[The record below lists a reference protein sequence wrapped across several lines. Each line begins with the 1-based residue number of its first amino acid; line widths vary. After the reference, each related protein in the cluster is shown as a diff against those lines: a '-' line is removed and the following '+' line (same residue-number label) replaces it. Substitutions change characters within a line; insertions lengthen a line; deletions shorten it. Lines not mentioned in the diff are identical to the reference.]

1 MRSRRLAGCLDS
13 SLLSRPPASASA
25 FSNNFLHFVS
35 TTNISSSPEVHII
48 LRKRPAAVDEKASA
62 SAPAPKRTRV
72 GSPPQEEEEEPTY
85 IARMLK
91 AMQFQHEQ
99 LQQATDLW
107 IRQKGGEDK
116 LGDANTIYLRTVRFA
131 LHSGK
136 QAMDMAEY
144 QEGTA
149 VEQENDLEERLVD
162 IKSSLESRQDDKFQQ
177 MRYDFEGDM
186 YDIANDAADGLLEP
200 EQLREAM
207 SVVFESRP
215 ETVFGEKWMEIKE
228 FVLRQMKAAKDAPE
242 SSQDILRE
250 HEAEIGF

>member
-1 MRSRRLAGCLDS
+1 
-13 SLLSRPPASASA
+13 
-25 FSNNFLHFVS
+25 
-35 TTNISSSPEVHII
+35 HII
-48 LRKRPAAVDEKASA
+48 LRKRPAAVDEKAPA
-62 SAPAPKRTRV
+62 SAPAPKRARV
-72 GSPPQEEEEEPTY
+72 GSPPQEEEEEPTH

-116 LGDANTIYLRTVRFA
+116 LGDANTVYLRTVRFA

-144 QEGTA
+144 QEETA

-162 IKSSLESRQDDKFQQ
+162 IKSSLESRQDDKFYQL
-177 MRYDFEGDM
+177 RYDIEGDM
-186 YDIANDAADGLLEP
+186 YDIAHDATSDCIGSTLEAHRDVGFDDDD
-200 EQLREAM
+200 E
-207 SVVFESRP
+207 
-215 ETVFGEKWMEIKE
+215 WMEIKE

>member
-1 MRSRRLAGCLDS
+1 M
-13 SLLSRPPASASA
+13 
-25 FSNNFLHFVS
+25 
-35 TTNISSSPEVHII
+35 SSSPEVHII
-48 LRKRPAAVDEKASA
+48 IRKRPAAVDEKAPA
-62 SAPAPKRTRV
+62 SAPAPKRARV
-72 GSPPQEEEEEPTY
+72 GSPPQEEEEVPTH

-116 LGDANTIYLRTVRFA
+116 LGDANTVYLRTVRFA

-144 QEGTA
+144 QEETA

-186 YDIANDAADGLLEP
+186 YDIANDATDGLLEP